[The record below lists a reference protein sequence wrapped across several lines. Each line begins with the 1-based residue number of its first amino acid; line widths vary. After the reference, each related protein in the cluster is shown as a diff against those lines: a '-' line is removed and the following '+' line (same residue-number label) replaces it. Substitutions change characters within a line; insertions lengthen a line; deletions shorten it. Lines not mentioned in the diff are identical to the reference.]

1 MDSRTRER
9 VEDWAEVPCAAGLDG
24 LRDLA
29 DQEFS
34 GVVTGTGTWAYVL
47 NGRIVGLSGG
57 TLDDLEGLPLTAYE
71 APDPALSLLFAM
83 QEAGGETQAQYY
95 TNDTPIA
102 EAKKTLSEGSF
113 TGYVELSE
121 NVLSGD
127 YYVCF
132 YGGRA
137 LPVAFIGSS
146 ERLLTGDEAFER
158 ANDEVGI
165 YEVKAVDIEVT
176 EIPEPEGDAGASG
189 VSGAAGTGIS
199 DDSGDGAEAED
210 EPAPAVADESS
221 ADGAE
226 ASAADTTEPESDA
239 ESADPDAGT
248 PAAAGA
254 TADADETDDEA
265 VEPPAESGAAEAE
278 SGSESTSPADRVD
291 GEDST
296 APADEPRTDPSD
308 EDESGSGGTRPTETP
323 SRDTRDD
330 AAPSR
335 ESAESTPRESPDT
348 ERDSRTTAEQAD
360 ESRRSAARQN
370 EGRPRETATPRTP
383 REMPGD
389 PTAGRPEGSGSDPGP
404 GDDPRFEREAEW
416 RETRR
421 IPSIDP
427 DQSQQADE
435 PRKATGASE
444 RPSPARSKSKRQSDA
459 QGSARRDRRQA
470 ESKRSDARSPAES
483 TGSRPDRSTA
493 KSGPSDSKRTASPPD
508 GSIEKPFEQDMLE
521 REDEIDRL
529 QQRVS
534 DLESKRETLQAE
546 RDTLEREKE
555 SLAEDNERLQNR
567 VDELEDEVAALES
580 QIEELEAALESDGA
594 GTTGGA
600 AEGSGTSRGMSPQQ
614 ALSATNLFLRYDSK
628 GQATLEDVHA
638 GDADAEA
645 LNANLRLEHHTS
657 FDATNVEVEGSPYER
672 FLQESIHYEFVDW
685 LLRDLPFEIR
695 ETGNAKT
702 MDELYDVIP
711 EIDRVEC
718 MGTVDIPTDDEDGGD
733 LERQF
738 DVVAR
743 DRMGNPLIIANVND
757 SLDAATE
764 SMMVSLQESATA
776 VKEAHDD
783 LGAAFMVTTSF
794 FDPGALEVAA
804 EATSG
809 SLLSRD
815 SRKSFVKLSRKR
827 GYHLCLVETR
837 EGNFHVNVPEL

>member
-47 NGRIVGLSGG
+47 NGRVVGLSGG

-71 APDPALSLLFAM
+71 APDPALPLLFAM

-102 EAKKTLSEGSF
+102 EAKKTLSDGSF

-165 YEVKAVDIEVT
+165 YEVKAVDIEVI
-176 EIPEPEGDAGASG
+176 EIPEPEDDAGASG

-199 DDSGDGAEAED
+199 DDSDDEAAED
-210 EPAPAVADESS
+210 ESGPAADDEEEPAPE
-221 ADGAE
+221 
-226 ASAADTTEPESDA
+226 T
-239 ESADPDAGT
+239 ADPDAGT
-248 PAAAGA
+248 PAAAET
-254 TADADETDDEA
+254 TADAEETDDEA
-265 VEPPAESGAAEAE
+265 VESPAESGTGEAE
-278 SGSESTSPADRVD
+278 LGSESTSTAERPA

-296 APADEPRTDPSD
+296 GPANEPRTEPSD
-308 EDESGSGGTRPTETP
+308 EDDGGSEGARPTETP

-330 AAPSR
+330 ATPSR
-335 ESAESTPRESPDT
+335 ESTESTPRKSPETD
-348 ERDSRTTAEQAD
+348 RDSRTTTEQAD
-360 ESRRSAARQN
+360 EPRRSAARQN

-389 PTAGRPEGSGSDPGP
+389 PTAGGPEGARSESGST
-404 GDDPRFEREAEW
+404 DDPRFEREAEW

-427 DQSQQADE
+427 DQSEEADE
-435 PRKATGASE
+435 PRKATGGRE
-444 RPSPARSKSKRQSDA
+444 RPSPARSNPKRQSDA
-459 QGSARRDRRQA
+459 QGSPRRDRRPA

-483 TGSRPDRSTA
+483 TGSRSDRSTA
-493 KSGPSDSKRTASPPD
+493 KSGASDSKRAASPPD
-508 GSIEKPFEQDMLE
+508 GSIEKPLEQDMLE

-555 SLAEDNERLQNR
+555 TLAEENERLQTR

-580 QIEELEAALESDGA
+580 QIEELEATLESGGAA
-594 GTTGGA
+594 GTTGDATG
-600 AEGSGTSRGMSPQQ
+600 GSGTSRGMSPQQ

-657 FDATNVEVEGSPYER
+657 FDATNVEVEGTPYER
-672 FLQESIHYEFVDW
+672 FLETSIHYEFVDW

-764 SMMVSLQESATA
+764 NMMVSLQESATA

-794 FDPGALEVAA
+794 FDPGALEVAS

>member
-1 MDSRTRER
+1 
-9 VEDWAEVPCAAGLDG
+9 
-24 LRDLA
+24 
-29 DQEFS
+29 
-34 GVVTGTGTWAYVL
+34 
-47 NGRIVGLSGG
+47 
-57 TLDDLEGLPLTAYE
+57 
-71 APDPALSLLFAM
+71 
-83 QEAGGETQAQYY
+83 
-95 TNDTPIA
+95 
-102 EAKKTLSEGSF
+102 
-113 TGYVELSE
+113 
-121 NVLSGD
+121 
-127 YYVCF
+127 
-132 YGGRA
+132 
-137 LPVAFIGSS
+137 
-146 ERLLTGDEAFER
+146 
-158 ANDEVGI
+158 
-165 YEVKAVDIEVT
+165 
-176 EIPEPEGDAGASG
+176 
-189 VSGAAGTGIS
+189 
-199 DDSGDGAEAED
+199 
-210 EPAPAVADESS
+210 
-221 ADGAE
+221 
-226 ASAADTTEPESDA
+226 
-239 ESADPDAGT
+239 
-248 PAAAGA
+248 
-254 TADADETDDEA
+254 
-265 VEPPAESGAAEAE
+265 
-278 SGSESTSPADRVD
+278 
-291 GEDST
+291 
-296 APADEPRTDPSD
+296 
-308 EDESGSGGTRPTETP
+308 
-323 SRDTRDD
+323 
-330 AAPSR
+330 
-335 ESAESTPRESPDT
+335 
-348 ERDSRTTAEQAD
+348 
-360 ESRRSAARQN
+360 
-370 EGRPRETATPRTP
+370 
-383 REMPGD
+383 MPGD
-389 PTAGRPEGSGSDPGP
+389 PTAGRAEGSGADSGP

-444 RPSPARSKSKRQSDA
+444 RPSPARSNPKRQSDA

-483 TGSRPDRSTA
+483 TGSRSDRSTA
-493 KSGPSDSKRTASPPD
+493 KSGPSDSKRAASPPD
-508 GSIEKPFEQDMLE
+508 GSIEKPLEQDMLE

-555 SLAEDNERLQNR
+555 TLAEDNDRLQNR

-600 AEGSGTSRGMSPQQ
+600 AAGSGTSRGMSPQQ

-628 GQATLEDVHA
+628 GQATLEDVHT

-657 FDATNVEVEGSPYER
+657 FDATNVEVEGTPYER

-718 MGTVDIPTDDEDGGD
+718 MGTVDIPTDDEEESG

-764 SMMVSLQESATA
+764 NMMVSLQESATA